1 MRSPVHTLGYA
12 SLGAVVMAAS
22 LGWAALS
29 PATAE
34 DSGFWEV
41 IRANAGVRVVAPA
54 PGFPA
59 VLPSALPAAPRPQI
73 VRLPSPT
80 LSKPVPPD
88 PAKRENPLAS
98 LLRDPTLR
106 YGDIVMFP
114 DGARVFR
121 GGPGGRHSPHD
132 FAPVSASRDVAPSTR
147 KMLLAM
153 PVGENG
159 AWSADVTGRRGR
171 VAQRAPDVD
180 TTGSIDKGIGKTVT
194 VRTGRG
200 DVRVI
205 RVPD

>member
-1 MRSPVHTLGYA
+1 MVCKLSYA
-12 SLGAVVMAAS
+12 TFGLAVAAGSLAWS
-22 LGWAALS
+22 ALS

-34 DSGFWEV
+34 DSGFWDV
-41 IRANAGVRVVAPA
+41 IRSQANVRVAAPA
-54 PGFPA
+54 PGFSV

-73 VRLPSPT
+73 VRLPSST
-80 LSKPVPPD
+80 AAQAVPPD
-88 PAKRENPLAS
+88 PDKRENPLAG

-114 DGARVFR
+114 NGPRVFR
-121 GGPGGRHSPHD
+121 GEPGSRHSLND
-132 FAPVSASRDVAPSTR
+132 FAALSASRDIAPSTR
-147 KMLLAM
+147 KLLLAM

-159 AWSADVTGRRGR
+159 AWSSHVADGRGR
-171 VAQRAPDVD
+171 VAQRTPSGRMADVD
-180 TTGSIDKGIGKTVT
+180 ATGSIGKTVT

>member
-1 MRSPVHTLGYA
+1 MAYQLRYA
-12 SLGAVVMAAS
+12 SFGVAVAAAS

-41 IRANAGVRVVAPA
+41 IRSQAPVRATAPS
-54 PGFPA
+54 PGFSV
-59 VLPSALPAAPRPQI
+59 VLPAALPAAPRPQI

-80 LSKPVPPD
+80 AAKAVPPD
-88 PAKRENPLAS
+88 PDKRENPLAG

-114 DGARVFR
+114 NGPRVFR
-121 GGPGGRHSPHD
+121 GEPGSRHSPDD
-132 FAPVSASRDVAPSTR
+132 FAPVSTARDLAPSTR
-147 KMLLAM
+147 KIVLAM

-159 AWSADVTGRRGR
+159 AWTSQIAGGRGR
-171 VAQRAPDVD
+171 VAQRLPDVHV
-180 TTGSIDKGIGKTVT
+180 TGSLGKTVT

>member
-1 MRSPVHTLGYA
+1 MAYQLRYA
-12 SLGAVVMAAS
+12 SFGVAVAAAS

-41 IRANAGVRVVAPA
+41 IRSQAPVRATAPS
-54 PGFPA
+54 PGFSL
-59 VLPSALPAAPRPQI
+59 VLPASLPAAPRPQI

-80 LSKPVPPD
+80 AAKAVPPD
-88 PAKRENPLAS
+88 PDKRENPLAG

-114 DGARVFR
+114 NGPRVFR
-121 GGPGGRHSPHD
+121 GEPGSRHSPSD
-132 FAPVSASRDVAPSTR
+132 FAPVSAARDMAPSTR
-147 KMLLAM
+147 KIVLAM

-159 AWSADVTGRRGR
+159 AWTSKIADGRGR
-171 VAQRAPDVD
+171 VAQRLPDVE
-180 TTGSIDKGIGKTVT
+180 TTGSLGKTVT

-200 DVRVI
+200 DVRII

>member
-1 MRSPVHTLGYA
+1 MVYQLRYA
-12 SLGAVVMAAS
+12 SFGVAVAAAS
-22 LGWAALS
+22 LGWAAWS

-41 IRANAGVRVVAPA
+41 IRSQAAVRVTAPS
-54 PGFPA
+54 PGFSV
-59 VLPSALPAAPRPQI
+59 VLPSALPAPRPQI

-80 LSKPVPPD
+80 TAKLVPPD
-88 PAKRENPLAS
+88 PDKRENPLAA

-106 YGDIVMFP
+106 HGDIVMFP
-114 DGARVFR
+114 NGPRVFR
-121 GGPGGRHSPHD
+121 GEPGSRHSPND
-132 FAPVSASRDVAPSTR
+132 FAPLAAARDMAPSIR
-147 KMLLAM
+147 KIVLAM

-159 AWSADVTGRRGR
+159 AWSAQTVDGRGRIAQRLPNVDVTG
-171 VAQRAPDVD
+171 
-180 TTGSIDKGIGKTVT
+180 SLGKTVT